1 MPPSPLAGTLVV
13 EACQRVTG
21 PMAAWHLGM
30 LGAEVVKVEPPTGD
44 VARSWGTGAVFDLLN
59 SGKRFVSLDLAATA
73 GGEKLRRLCS
83 RADVVLADADLV
95 PALLE
100 EAVGERL
107 RAVVTIDAA
116 DVPGGH
122 GTGETLAQ
130 AALALTSYV
139 GEWGGEPARVGADLA
154 SVTAAAHAAQAALAG
169 FLQPAGRR
177 PLWARVSVARS
188 LSCEKTIH
196 WAARSDPEDWTGY
209 HVASRDRPP
218 DTGWQ
223 ARDGAMT
230 LEFPPEQYEG
240 WCAFCREAGLEE
252 LIAEFGEDWYS
263 TVGMEDRAD
272 WARPRY
278 EAALGTYQR
287 EEAAELIRRHGG
299 WSVPFLRAEEVLRH
313 PQARL
318 FAAVTATEEGHRL
331 RLPWLVGDEV
341 QGERGL
347 TKAPP
352 IGAHNEEV
360 LDVLQRS

>member
-1 MPPSPLAGTLVV
+1 
-13 EACQRVTG
+13 
-21 PMAAWHLGM
+21 MAAWHLGM

-59 SGKRFVSLDLAATA
+59 SGKRCVSLDPATA
-73 GGEKLRRLCS
+73 PGAEELRRLCA
-83 RADVVLADADLV
+83 RADAVLADADLV
-95 PALLE
+95 PEVA
-100 EAVGERL
+100 EAAGGDRL

-139 GEWGGEPARVGADLA
+139 GEWDGEPVRVGADLA
-154 SVTAAAHAAQAALAG
+154 SVTAAAHAAQAVLAG
-169 FLQPAGRR
+169 LLQPPGQG
-177 PLWARVSVARS
+177 PLCARVSIARS
-188 LSCEKTIH
+188 LACEKTIH
-196 WAARSDPEDWTGY
+196 WAARSDPDAWTGY
-209 HVASRDRPP
+209 HVAGRDRPP

-252 LIAEFGEDWYS
+252 LIEEFGEGWYG

-272 WARPRY
+272 WARSRY
-278 EAALGTYQR
+278 EAALGRYQR

-313 PQARL
+313 PQGRL
-318 FAAVTATEEGHRL
+318 FAAALATEEGYRL

-341 QGERGL
+341 QGEHRF
-347 TKAPP
+347 TQAPA
-352 IGAHNEEV
+352 IGAHDQEV
-360 LDVLQRS
+360 LGAFRSGLGER